1 MTFILA
7 EDAAL
12 KSYLSGLTVSDEKS
26 NPRSV
31 GVWFGYPDV
40 EIRSQSFPFIT
51 IELMDIRQSFERA
64 HSGYYYD
71 SDNQGTVISST
82 NTLYGYE
89 YPVPYDLVYQITSY
103 SRHPRH
109 DRALAYHL
117 MNKFPGFRG
126 FLPVP
131 NEIGTSTAY
140 RHMFLGDFTK
150 LDRAEG
156 ENGNKRLLRNVYTI
170 TVMSEMSPT
179 LAYAYITTQFVS
191 INNRGAKAPWTTSI
205 PEDKKAV

>member
-12 KSYLSGLTVSDEKS
+12 KAYLSGLTVSDEKS

-51 IELMDIRQSFERA
+51 IELMDIRQSMERA

-71 SDNQGTVISST
+71 SDSQGTSANSSSS
-82 NTLYGYE
+82 LYGYE
-89 YPVPYDLVYQITSY
+89 YPVPYDLVYQVTSY

-109 DRALAYHL
+109 DRALALQL

-131 NEIGTSTAY
+131 NDLGTSVSQ

-156 ENGNKRLLRNVYTI
+156 ENGNKRLLRNIYTI
-170 TVMSEMSPT
+170 TVVSEMSSSSVLT
-179 LAYAYITTQFVS
+179 AITQSVS
-191 INNRGAKAPWTTSI
+191 INNDGAKVPWTTTI
-205 PEDKKAV
+205 PADKQAV